1 MFSLWVLSV
10 PAPLWAQEA
19 TPVPPAEVPV
29 APPEEAPAAP
39 APPAPADATPPQ
51 TPAEVAPGPSPLP
64 ESGVVDDAERK
75 GKDTDEGKGKGKG
88 KAQDEPR
95 SGDDDRVGR
104 LSVGARLMMGF
115 EYEREQPA
123 GGQTDPASSGY
134 GFEIRQI
141 RLSVGG
147 DLADLFR
154 VNVSFELADALD
166 PEVGAGYQSPPYLRT
181 ATIEY
186 RPSREF
192 RLRVGRFKR
201 PFSHLELESASDL
214 PILRRGLFNGL
225 ALEDN
230 QWGDRAIGVMA
241 SGRLK
246 APKLR
251 WYLSLTNPGWS
262 STIDTQGMDVTARV
276 EWTVIKGL
284 VLGANAA
291 YKNIELGDDT
301 ISDFGYGGDVTLALG
316 DAHFLLEAND
326 VALPFETGRP
336 RALGALFMFDYV
348 LPLADSWAFQPVFFA
363 EYADANTDVLQNESL
378 RLVFGAN
385 LLGYSSFRVMPQVE
399 LVRSIGDTSADNPWL
414 ESETLSLIF
423 SLVL

>member
-1 MFSLWVLSV
+1 V
-10 PAPLWAQEA
+10 
-19 TPVPPAEVPV
+19 
-29 APPEEAPAAP
+29 
-39 APPAPADATPPQ
+39 
-51 TPAEVAPGPSPLP
+51 TPAVEP
-64 ESGVVDDAERK
+64 VVVEDAE
-75 GKDTDEGKGKGKG
+75 GKDKDKDTGKGRGKGKGK
-88 KAQDEPR
+88 DER
-95 SGDDDRVGR
+95 GDDDDGPGR

-115 EYEREQPA
+115 EYERERPA
-123 GGQTDPASSGY
+123 GGQTDPADSEY

-141 RLSVGG
+141 RLRAEGE
-147 DLADLFR
+147 LADLFR
-154 VNVSFELADALD
+154 VNVSFDLADALD
-166 PEVGAGYQSPPYLRT
+166 PEVGASYQSPPYLRT

-251 WYLSLTNPGWS
+251 WNLSFTNPAWS

-291 YKNIELGDDT
+291 YKNLELGDDT
-301 ISDFGYGGDVTLALG
+301 LNDFAYGGDVALALG
-316 DAHFLLEAND
+316 NAHFLLEAND
-326 VALPFETGRP
+326 AALPFETGRP
-336 RALGALFMFDYV
+336 RGLGALFMFDYD
-348 LPLADSWAFQPVFFA
+348 LPLDATWALQPVFFA

-385 LLGYSSFRVMPQVE
+385 LLGYSGFRVMPQVE

>member
-1 MFSLWVLSV
+1 V
-10 PAPLWAQEA
+10 PAPVDA
-19 TPVPPAEVPV
+19 TQIAPVPVVAAPV
-29 APPEEAPAAP
+29 AAPAAASP
-39 APPAPADATPPQ
+39 SSEPGVVED
-51 TPAEVAPGPSPLP
+51 AEV
-64 ESGVVDDAERK
+64 K
-75 GKDTDEGKGKGKG
+75 GKDKGKGKGKG
-88 KAQDEPR
+88 KGGGGGSDKEEPR
-95 SGDDDRVGR
+95 SGDDEGDGG

-123 GGQTDPASSGY
+123 GGQTDPGSSEY

-141 RLSVGG
+141 RLSARG
-147 DLADLFR
+147 DLADVFR
-154 VNVSFELADALD
+154 VNVSFELSDALD
-166 PEVGAGYQSPPYLRT
+166 PEVGAGYTSPPYLRT

-201 PFSHLELESASDL
+201 AFSHLELESASDL

-225 ALEDN
+225 AIEDN

-251 WYLSLTNPGWS
+251 WYLSLTNPAWAS
-262 STIDTQGMDVTARV
+262 NLDTQGIDVTGRV

-301 ISDFGYGGDVTLALG
+301 LNDFGYGGDVALALG

-336 RALGALFMFDYV
+336 RGLGALFMFDYD
-348 LPLADSWAFQPVFFA
+348 LPLTATWALQPVFFA

-378 RLVFGAN
+378 RLVLGVN
-385 LLGYSSFRVMPQVE
+385 LLGYSGFRVMPQVE
-399 LVRSIGDTSADNPWL
+399 LVRSIGDTSAENPWL
-414 ESETLSLIF
+414 ESERLSLIF